1 MKMLK
6 DSFGRTF
13 PYIRLSITDVCNFKC
28 GYCLPNG
35 YQKDKSDNRKFLSA
49 EEIGRL
55 AKGLSELGV
64 CKIRLTGGEPTVRKD
79 FFDIVKI
86 LKNKTG
92 IKKTVITTNGY
103 RLDKIADQLV
113 ASDLDGINISIDS
126 LNRETF
132 KKVTNHDRLPEILKG
147 IEKLQQLNFKNIKIN
162 AVLLKG
168 INDSEKDFNEWSGF
182 IKNNEI
188 DFRYIELMQTGD
200 GLDYFKKYHV
210 PAKIFVNYLNNNDWI
225 IQTLGRNAGPSK
237 NYINPS
243 FKGKFGV
250 IAPYSKNFCKSCNRL
265 RITARGDLRLC
276 LFGNTGISIRYLL
289 QKDDQLNELKDLIS
303 KQLNFKKESHYLELG
318 ETGLMKNL
326 KIVNNDQLKD
336 WAENLFKKN
345 SFNMVD
351 VSSKKETFRR
361 ALASGK
367 IYVGEKV
374 FNMIKNSE
382 MPKGDPIS
390 LAEVSAVLGVKKTSE
405 LIPLCH
411 PLPIDHTATKIIMND
426 EDFSLEVFCVVSA
439 IAKTGV
445 EMEAIMGVNAALIT
459 IYDLSKIVNPHLKI
473 DNVKLLIKE
482 GGKSGVWTNPDGL
495 PKFLDNIF

>member
-6 DSFGRTF
+6 DNFGRTF

-35 YQKDKSDNRKFLSA
+35 YQKDKSDNRTFLTY

-86 LKNKTG
+86 IKNNSG

-103 RLDKIADQLV
+103 RLDKIANQIAD
-113 ASDLDGINISIDS
+113 SGLDGINISIDS

-132 KKVTNHDRLPEILKG
+132 KNITSHDRLPEILKG

-168 INDSEKDFNEWSGF
+168 INDNEKDFNEWSNF

-210 PAKIFVNYLNNNDWI
+210 SAKVFTDYLNKNDWI
-225 IQTLGRNAGPSK
+225 NQTLGRNAGPSK
-237 NYINPS
+237 NYINLS

-250 IAPYSKNFCKSCNRL
+250 IAPYSKDFCKSCNRL

-276 LFGNTGISIRYLL
+276 LFGNTGISIRHLL
-289 QKDDQLNELKDLIS
+289 QKDDQLEELKDLIA

-326 KIVNNDQLKD
+326 
-336 WAENLFKKN
+336 
-345 SFNMVD
+345 S
-351 VSSKKETFRR
+351 T
-361 ALASGK
+361 
-367 IYVGEKV
+367 
-374 FNMIKNSE
+374 
-382 MPKGDPIS
+382 
-390 LAEVSAVLGVKKTSE
+390 
-405 LIPLCH
+405 
-411 PLPIDHTATKIIMND
+411 
-426 EDFSLEVFCVVSA
+426 
-439 IAKTGV
+439 TG
-445 EMEAIMGVNAALIT
+445 G
-459 IYDLSKIVNPHLKI
+459 
-473 DNVKLLIKE
+473 
-482 GGKSGVWTNPDGL
+482 
-495 PKFLDNIF
+495 